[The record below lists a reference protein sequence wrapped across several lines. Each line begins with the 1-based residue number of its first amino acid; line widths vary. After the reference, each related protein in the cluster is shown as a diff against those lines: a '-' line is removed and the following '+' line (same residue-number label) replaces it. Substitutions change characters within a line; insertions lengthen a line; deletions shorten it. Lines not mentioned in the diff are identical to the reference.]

1 MEIPVLISDLAMMML
16 TAGIITIIFKKIKQP
31 LILGYILAGFL
42 MSPYF
47 PLFMTVEDDSAIH
60 AWSEIGIIFLMFHL
74 GLEFNLHKLAQ
85 VGSTAIVTT
94 IVQVVGML
102 GLGFGAGCL
111 LGFETMDGIVLG
123 GMLCMSSTMVIIKVF
138 DEMNLKKKKYAEA
151 VFGTLVIQDILG
163 IFMMV
168 ILSTISVSKNVS
180 GGEVVGHL
188 ALMLLYLV
196 IWLILGIYLIPTFM
210 NRTIQYMND
219 EMVLVTSI
227 GICFGMVLLADQLG
241 FSTALGAFLAGSLL
255 AGTNHVERVEHLSMG
270 VKDLFGAV
278 FFLSVG
284 MMVDPAMIVKYAVPI
299 IVIILVT
306 LIGKVVFNA
315 LGLLVSGQN
324 IENSISGGLAL
335 AQIGEFAFIIASL
348 GMSLGVTSDYLY
360 PIVVAVSVITTFTT
374 PYCIKAAPLLVGF
387 IESCLSEETLDKVSR
402 YTSPEQQD
410 EERDTEWYDYIK
422 LYFFR
427 LLVYGGLMLVTA
439 IVGVTAVQPSLEVYF
454 PDSTSSILTCLF
466 IYSIMALFVRPYLNL
481 HNNLFTSLWLKQVS
495 FHLPLMVL
503 NGMKLVVI
511 TVIAMVPLWMFFEV
525 HPIWLAFIVT
535 IALVALSKKGF
546 LATAYLQLE
555 ARFLRN
561 FNERII
567 AQEERAGH
575 HQRWLDDQMHV
586 MSFIAP
592 DDADYLGISMKD
604 LRWGQRYNVYIVKI
618 RHAATMEQTIL
629 PDSQDSISAGDKVY
643 VVGEEIALQNFY
655 RLTRQEQ
662 TKPLR
667 TLHEFMNNDYPDS
680 AHALSVAA
688 IKIYGD
694 EDFAGKSIRQCGL
707 RDKWDVMI
715 LGLQKDGYPIITP
728 DPDLRLE
735 KDDILWVMGT
745 NHNVGLMAARYVNL
759 AD

>member
-1 MEIPVLISDLAMMML
+1 MHIPALISDLAVMML

-47 PLFMTVEDDSAIH
+47 PLFMTVEDTEAIH
-60 AWSEIGIIFLMFHL
+60 TWSEIGIIFLMFHL
-74 GLEFNLHKLAQ
+74 GLEFNLHKLAE

-94 IVQVVGML
+94 VIQVIGML
-102 GLGFGAGCL
+102 GLGFGAGQV
-111 LGFETMDGIVLG
+111 LGFGMMDSIVLG

-138 DEMNLKKKKYAEA
+138 DELDLKKKKFSEA

-180 GGEVVGHL
+180 GGEVVAHL

-210 NRTIQYMND
+210 NRNIQYMNN
-219 EMVLVTSI
+219 EMVLVVSI

-255 AGTNHVERVEHLSMG
+255 AGTIHVERVEHLTTG
-270 VKDLFGAV
+270 VKDMFGAV

-284 MMVDPAMIVKYAVPI
+284 MMVDPAMIAKYAIPILVI
-299 IVIILVT
+299 IVVT
-306 LIGKVVFNA
+306 LVGKVVFNG
-315 LGLLVSGQN
+315 LGLLLSGQN
-324 IENSISGGLAL
+324 LENSISGGLAL

-348 GMSLGVTSDYLY
+348 GNSLGVTSEYLY

-374 PYCIKAAPLLVGF
+374 PYCIKSIPWMVRMT
-387 IESCLSEETLDKVSR
+387 ESCLTDSMKEKLSR
-402 YTSPEQQD
+402 YTSPEQQ
-410 EERDTEWYDYIK
+410 EEEQDNEWYGYIK

-427 LLVYGGLMLVTA
+427 LLVYGGIMLVTA
-439 IVGVTAVQPSLEVYF
+439 IAGVELLNPLMEEHF
-454 PDSTSSILTCLF
+454 PDMPAQIVTCVF

-481 HNNLFTSLWLKQVS
+481 HNNLFTSLWLKQNS
-495 FHLPLMVL
+495 FHLPLIVL
-503 NGMKLVVI
+503 NCLKLVVI
-511 TVIAMVPLWMFFEV
+511 TAIAMIPLWKFFQV
-525 HPIWLAFIVT
+525 HVGLLAMMIVVVLLAF
-535 IALVALSKKGF
+535 SKTGF
-546 LATAYLQLE
+546 MASAYLQLE
-555 ARFLRN
+555 TRFLRN

-567 AQEERAGH
+567 AQEERAGR
-575 HQRWLDDQMHV
+575 HQTWLDEKMHV
-586 MSFIAP
+586 MSFVAP
-592 DDADYLGISMKD
+592 SDADYLGVTMKD
-604 LRWGQRYNVYIVKI
+604 LRWGQRYNVYVVKI
-618 RHAATMEQTIL
+618 RHQNKQTIL
-629 PDSQDSISAGDKVY
+629 PDSQMTISEGDKVF
-643 VVGEEIALQNFY
+643 VVGEEKALQNFY
-655 RLTRQEQ
+655 ALTRLEQ

-667 TLHEFMNNDYPDS
+667 TLKEFMSKDYPDPDN
-680 AHALSVAA
+680 ALSVAA
-688 IKIYGD
+688 IKIYGN
-694 EDFAGKSIRQCGL
+694 EDFSGKSIRQCGL

-728 DPDLRLE
+728 DPDLYLT
-735 KDDILWVMGT
+735 KDDILWVMGS
-745 NHNVGLMAARYVNL
+745 NHNVGLMAAQYVNL